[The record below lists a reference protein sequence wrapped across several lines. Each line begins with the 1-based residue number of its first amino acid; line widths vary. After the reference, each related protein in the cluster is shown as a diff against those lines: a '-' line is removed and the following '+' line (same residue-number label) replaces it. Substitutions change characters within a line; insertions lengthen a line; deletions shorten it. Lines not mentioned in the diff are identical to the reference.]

1 MVAHSS
7 YYIQAAA
14 SHTKMLTLQT
24 IVICFYIYVL
34 FSGSFAAL
42 CQFFKSLDKE
52 DYVSAIICLPLTYYS
67 FTLAVDLYKYE
78 LRF

>member
-1 MVAHSS
+1 ML
-7 YYIQAAA
+7 QA
-14 SHTKMLTLQT
+14 
-24 IVICFYIYVL
+24 IVISLYIYIL

-67 FTLAVDLYKYE
+67 FTFAVILYKNE